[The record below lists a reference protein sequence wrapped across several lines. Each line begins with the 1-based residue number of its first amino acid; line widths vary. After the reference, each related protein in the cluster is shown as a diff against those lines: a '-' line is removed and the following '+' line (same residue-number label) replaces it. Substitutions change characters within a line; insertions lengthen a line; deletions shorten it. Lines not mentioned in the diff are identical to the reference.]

1 MSLKIFSSR
10 VLCKVLN
17 RGVVASSKPL
27 RAGDAAAAV
36 VRWSSVRGNHNIR
49 KPTYQGPGRTAI
61 IRVVDLRSDVMAQPG
76 PAMRQAMVKAVFED
90 DLTRGQDTVDEL
102 ENITADM
109 FQMEA
114 ALFVPTGTMGNLIAV
129 MVHCRERGDEMI
141 VGDRSHLHIYEQGG
155 SAQLAGVHSVT
166 VTTLPDGT
174 FDLDQLES
182 KIRHDYPKSYY
193 PRSRLICLEN
203 THNVQGGRVLP
214 LTFLQEVRALAD
226 RYGLSVHMDGAR
238 VMNAAVAQRVPPS
251 TILQH
256 THTVSLCLSKGLG
269 APVGCMLAGP
279 RDFISQAVR
288 CRKALGGGILKA
300 GILAAAGKLSLLEMV
315 ERLEEDH
322 RNAKT
327 FAEALLDC
335 DPPLFAVDMA
345 SVETNIVCFHL
356 QEPSLS
362 PSEFCARMGQVG
374 EGEEA
379 ALGQGIQVLMYP
391 YFGNSVRAVWHL
403 QISPEDTQLAIQKM
417 QFVASQFLE
426 EKVRVQ

>member
-17 RGVVASSKPL
+17 HGVVASSKPL

-36 VRWSSVRGNHNIR
+36 VGWSSVRGYHNIG
-49 KPTYQGPGRTAI
+49 KPRNQRPGRAAV
-61 IRVVDLRSDVMAQPG
+61 IRVVDLRSDVMAQPV
-76 PAMRQAMVKAVFED
+76 PAMRQAMVKAVLED
-90 DLTRGQDTVDEL
+90 DMMRGEEAVNEL

-141 VGDRSHLHIYEQGG
+141 VGDRSYIHIYEQGG
-155 SAQLAGVHSVT
+155 SAQIAGVHSVT
-166 VTTLPDGT
+166 VTNLPDGT

-182 KIRHDYPKSYY
+182 KIRHGYPKPYFT
-193 PRSRLICLEN
+193 RSRLICLEN

-288 CRKALGGGILKA
+288 CRKVLGGGLLKA

-327 FAEALLDC
+327 FAE
-335 DPPLFAVDMA
+335 
-345 SVETNIVCFHL
+345 
-356 QEPSLS
+356 
-362 PSEFCARMGQVG
+362 G
-374 EGEEA
+374 E
-379 ALGQGIQVLMYP
+379 
-391 YFGNSVRAVWHL
+391 
-403 QISPEDTQLAIQKM
+403 QLIIQKI
-417 QFVASQFLE
+417 
-426 EKVRVQ
+426 K